1 MSNNDNILVLISRS
15 IYQRLKLLN
24 ELNKIN
30 EHKCGL
36 TENHGELQINPSNDI
51 ELMKLFRPHLHLDKV
66 DSIDEILLSDE
77 WLDFKKSI
85 TKDFDKAPKVCKRYC
100 GTKQQFKGIVK

>member
-1 MSNNDNILVLISRS
+1 MAVIYPRCEKKIHGKDYALSAKGYILPCCWCDTISPE
-15 IYQRLKLLN
+15 KD
-24 ELNKIN
+24 E
-30 EHKCGL
+30 
-36 TENHGELQINPSNDI
+36 

-85 TKDFDKAPKVCKRYC
+85 TKDYDKAPKVCKRYC
-100 GTKQQFKGIVK
+100 GTKQEFKGIVK